1 MKRIFLLWG
10 VAMTFIACQR
20 EGEVLS
26 TTPTPKPTPEGIQ
39 QATQNNPNLKWVA
52 LTQDYNVSEEEAK
65 NLVLSFVR
73 ETQKVNSTAR
83 AVSLEIESIEAVKA
97 SNTTMRIS
105 QNTSM
110 ENDLYIVNFKDNNG
124 FVLTAADK
132 RVPGIFAY
140 SELRD
145 RKSVV

>member
-26 TTPTPKPTPEGIQ
+26 TTPTPKPTPEGVQ

-65 NLVLSFVR
+65 NLVLSFV
-73 ETQKVNSTAR
+73 
-83 AVSLEIESIEAVKA
+83 
-97 SNTTMRIS
+97 
-105 QNTSM
+105 
-110 ENDLYIVNFKDNNG
+110 
-124 FVLTAADK
+124 
-132 RVPGIFAY
+132 
-140 SELRD
+140 
-145 RKSVV
+145 